1 MRRYGKSAIF
11 LPRQSLHQLCVLIF
25 PLVSVL
31 NPNSFVISSL
41 DMAIFPHFGHVCFS
55 SGVFK
60 DGIFRLINFSIKGVM
75 SYKLV
80 IPLEFL
86 PVERIFILRMSI
98 STNLFKFLWIVRLS
112 WFILSH
118 RSEIDGYTLASG
130 WCMKDIRLIKSTSS
144 VFPIPS
150 LDWFFNSSLGTD
162 VQPEFKML
170 RPHMAKIL
178 SGISTDECSVFLSS
192 ISDFNFCHQS

>member
-1 MRRYGKSAIF
+1 VCALRAPQKRAERDSAVRVMRRYGKSAIF

-98 STNLFKFLWIVRLS
+98 STNLFKFL
-112 WFILSH
+112 
-118 RSEIDGYTLASG
+118 
-130 WCMKDIRLIKSTSS
+130 
-144 VFPIPS
+144 
-150 LDWFFNSSLGTD
+150 
-162 VQPEFKML
+162 
-170 RPHMAKIL
+170 
-178 SGISTDECSVFLSS
+178 
-192 ISDFNFCHQS
+192 